1 MDSGREDFANNIE
14 GLKAA
19 LVAER
24 GERIIE
30 AARAARAEAELA
42 VARAKASDSSSDR
55 PSATADREA
64 DTPALWSALGTHVT
78 DSRSDRV
85 AIRGAGEFGHRG
97 RDRRRDG
104 RRQDHDSS
112 GVHSQAP
119 CTQALARASA
129 A

>member
-14 GLKAA
+14 VLKAA

-42 VARAKASDSSSDR
+42 VARAKASDDQ
-55 PSATADREA
+55 
-64 DTPALWSALGTHVT
+64 ALIAHQQLRIEKLTRQLYGPRSERTSRN
-78 DSRSDRV
+78 SRSDRV

-97 RDRRRDG
+97 RD
-104 RRQDHDSS
+104 
-112 GVHSQAP
+112 
-119 CTQALARASA
+119 
-129 A
+129 